1 MNCTEIE
8 NIYYQVSTHITE
20 GTNIFWIIFSSMAAL
35 TSFILLV
42 AGELYA
48 KPTITLIS
56 GFIGLYLGFMLAF
69 FIDNVMCEIR
79 LGIVAI
85 FILVFAVI
93 GSCLMKKGFFL
104 LGAAS
109 FGLAGHYIYEVLPF
123 GQFQVPFEF
132 QGKNG
137 IYWFVLGGSSVA
149 GSIISYLMKKD
160 FLRIGTSFLGAAGAS
175 ATTYVVFKYTMEPSV
190 ELSSVVMIS
199 IFAGSSALGIVSQ
212 YYLAKRR
219 KRRKEEKK
227 SFK

>member
-1 MNCTEIE
+1 M
-8 NIYYQVSTHITE
+8 
-20 GTNIFWIIFSSMAAL
+20 F
-35 TSFILLV
+35 
-42 AGELYA
+42 
-48 KPTITLIS
+48 
-56 GFIGLYLGFMLAF
+56 AF

-85 FILVFAVI
+85 FILVFSVI

-123 GQFQVPFEF
+123 GQFPVPFEF

-137 IYWFVLGGSSVA
+137 IYWFVLVGSSVT

-219 KRRKEEKK
+219 KRRKEEKR